1 MKSSLK
7 DSQIV
12 TSFAQGDRLRH
23 YLYIDTGDVDANAD
37 VHEFLRERREQVET
51 AYGRSLTWV

>member
-1 MKSSLK
+1 M
-7 DSQIV
+7 